1 MIAVKEQAEGGEE
14 GRAGEMRVPL
24 QVSTEPSVPAPPPRT
39 PCTSSENAAL
49 RDPQGQE

>member
-24 QVSTEPSVPAPPPRT
+24 QVSTEPSVPAPPP
-39 PCTSSENAAL
+39 CTSSENAAL